1 MRSAAFFDRD
11 GTINVDFGH
20 VYRPE
25 DLVFITGIPEQI
37 KQYNQEHIPV
47 LVVTN
52 QAGIAKGYYS
62 VDDMHRFH
70 DYLNQQLR
78 LRYDAYIDAFYYCP
92 HHPDFTGDCDCRK
105 PRPGM
110 LLQAAKVW
118 GLSLQNCI
126 MYGDSQKDRLAAAAA
141 GISNFVLVRSGTTL
155 NLETFELF

>member
-1 MRSAAFFDRD
+1 MRCAAFFDRD

-25 DLVFITGIPEQI
+25 DLVFIAGIPEKI

-62 VDDMHRFH
+62 VDDMYRFH
-70 DYLNQQLR
+70 DHLNQQLR
-78 LRYDAYIDAFYYCP
+78 LRYDAHIDAFYYCP
-92 HHPDFTGDCDCRK
+92 HHPDFTGECNCRK

-110 LLQAAKVW
+110 LLQAAKEW
-118 GLSLQNCI
+118 GLSMQSCI
-126 MYGDSQKDRLAAAAA
+126 MYGDSQKDWLAAKAA
-141 GISNFVLVRSGTTL
+141 GISNFVLVRSGCKG
-155 NLETFELF
+155 EADVSAQ

>member
-110 LLQAAKVW
+110 LLQAAKEW

>member
-52 QAGIAKGYYS
+52 QPGIAKGYYS

-110 LLQAAKVW
+110 LLQAAKEW